1 MQKALEGMRELKD
14 QDLLTLI
21 ALIDWLK
28 CSGARSVSNMKRA
41 ACQYNYCIN
50 THNKGLSESK
60 SDSPF
65 L

>member
-28 CSGARSVSNMKRA
+28 STK
-41 ACQYNYCIN
+41 
-50 THNKGLSESK
+50 
-60 SDSPF
+60 
-65 L
+65 